1 MLWIDDHKGVWRA
14 AVLVLLVVAVV
25 GPWTFDRI
33 YMPAEYPCRAPSVRL
48 EGEFCGIPL
57 AGAWVFS
64 QVVAAFMNLL
74 VGLFTGA
81 TAFTDLVGDLPLFL
95 FFGLIQLM
103 VVLPFLSTLLL
114 ILRDGRRSGQAFHL
128 ALWGLAAGACLLLGI
143 SHSGATPRY
152 YRAQHAS
159 PHILKDLQDRPPIT
173 YWLRARGCISLAREG
188 L

>member
-14 AVLVLLVVAVV
+14 AVLVLLVVAAV

-128 ALWGLAAGACLLLGI
+128 ALWGLAAGACLLLRISNFSQMHRTLWGI
-143 SHSGATPRY
+143 WLYTGLA
-152 YRAQHAS
+152 AS
-159 PHILKDLQDRPPIT
+159 ALIL
-173 YWLRARGCISLAREG
+173 EG
-188 L
+188 LTLAVGRRAG